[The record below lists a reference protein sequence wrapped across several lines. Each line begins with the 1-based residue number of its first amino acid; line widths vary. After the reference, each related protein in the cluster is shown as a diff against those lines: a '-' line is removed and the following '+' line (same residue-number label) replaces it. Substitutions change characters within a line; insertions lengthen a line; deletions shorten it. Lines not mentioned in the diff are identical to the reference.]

1 VLRRSAQ
8 LLWRA
13 GNRFFEHNGP
23 DRAAAIAFYT
33 LLSLLPLLIFLIS
46 VGVAVL
52 GSFELAYKGAL
63 LLFHGVVVPL
73 DQGSLDALRTFVQ
86 RAALLQWPGI
96 LLLAW
101 TARRIFGSLLSALE
115 VVFGAPARGFA
126 HGNLFSLAVVLIT
139 GVALLLTL
147 VGSTLFA
154 AVEGVLERTANPAA
168 LTALRELV
176 GRFAAHVLPATAAFT
191 FFFLVYRFFPRRK
204 AQVTGEDAAIGAL
217 IATLLWLLA
226 QVAFTYYVRNMA
238 DYGLYG
244 ALEGVI
250 VLALWLELSAA
261 IILFGGEVV
270 AILPSFGSPT
280 GAPVVD
286 GDRRAGDRRGLGSE
300 PPPSLAS

>member
-1 VLRRSAQ
+1 VLRRSGQ

-13 GNRFFEHNGP
+13 GNRFFDHNGP

-33 LLSLLPLLIFLIS
+33 LMSLLPLLIFLIS
-46 VGVAVL
+46 VGVALL
-52 GSFELAYKGAL
+52 GSFDLAYKGAL

-73 DQGSLDALRTFVQ
+73 DQGSLEALRNFVQ
-86 RAALLQWPGI
+86 RATLLQWPGI

-115 VVFGAPARGFA
+115 VVFEAPARGFA
-126 HGNLFSLAVVLIT
+126 HGNLFSLAVVLLT

-147 VGSTLFA
+147 VASTLFA
-154 AVEGVLERTANPAA
+154 AVEGALERTANPAA
-168 LTALRELV
+168 LNALRDMV
-176 GRFAAHVLPATAAFT
+176 GRFVGHVLPATTAFA
-191 FFFLVYRFFPRRK
+191 FFFL
-204 AQVTGEDAAIGAL
+204 IG
-217 IATLLWLLA
+217 TLLWLLA
-226 QVAFTYYVRNMA
+226 QVAFSYYVRNMA

-270 AILPSFGSPT
+270 AVLPSFGQPG
-280 GAPVVD
+280 GAPVDD
-286 GDRRAGDRRGLGSE
+286 GDRRKGDRRGLGSS
-300 PPPSLAS
+300 PPPSLVS

>member
-1 VLRRSAQ
+1 MPRRSAQ

-46 VGVAVL
+46 VGVALL
-52 GSFELAYKGAL
+52 GSFELAYRGAL
-63 LLFHGVVVPL
+63 MLFHGVVVPL
-73 DQGSLDALRTFVQ
+73 DQASLLALRTFVE
-86 RAALLQWPGI
+86 RATLLQWPGI

-101 TARRIFGSLLSALE
+101 TSRRIFGALLSALE
-115 VVFGAPARGFA
+115 VVFEAPARGFA
-126 HGNLFSLAVVLIT
+126 HGNLFSLAVVLLT

-147 VGSTLFA
+147 VASTLFA
-154 AVEGVLERTANPAA
+154 AVEGVLQRAASETA
-168 LTALRELV
+168 LLALREMV
-176 GRFAAHVLPATAAFT
+176 GRFASHILPATAAFA
-191 FFFLVYRFFPRRK
+191 FFFLVYRFFPRRR
-204 AQVTGEDAAIGAL
+204 AAVTAGDAAIGAL

-226 QVAFTYYVRNMA
+226 QVAFAYYVRNLA

-261 IILFGGEVV
+261 IVLFGGEVV
-270 AILPSFGSPT
+270 ALLPTFGN
-280 GAPVVD
+280 GPVEV
-286 GDRRAGDRRGLGSE
+286 GDRRSGERRGLGNT
-300 PPPSLAS
+300 PPPSLVS

>member
-1 VLRRSAQ
+1 VLRRSGQ

-13 GNRFFEHNGP
+13 GNRFFDHNGP

-33 LLSLLPLLIFLIS
+33 LMSLLPLLIFLIS
-46 VGVAVL
+46 VGVALL
-52 GSFELAYKGAL
+52 GSFDLAYKGAL

-73 DQGSLDALRTFVQ
+73 DQGSLEALRNFVQ
-86 RAALLQWPGI
+86 RATLLQWPGI

-115 VVFGAPARGFA
+115 VVFEAPARGFA
-126 HGNLFSLAVVLIT
+126 HGNLFSLAVVLLT

-147 VGSTLFA
+147 VASTLFA
-154 AVEGVLERTANPAA
+154 AVEGALERTANPAA
-168 LTALRELV
+168 LNALRDMV
-176 GRFAAHVLPATAAFT
+176 GRFVGHVLPATTAFA
-191 FFFLVYRFFPRRK
+191 FFFLVYRFFPRRR
-204 AQVTGEDAAIGAL
+204 AAVTGEDAAIGAL
-217 IATLLWLLA
+217 IGTLLWLLA
-226 QVAFTYYVRNMA
+226 QVAFSYYVRNMA

-270 AILPSFGSPT
+270 AVLPSFGQPG
-280 GAPVVD
+280 GAPVDD
-286 GDRRAGDRRGLGSE
+286 GDRRKGDRRGLGSS
-300 PPPSLAS
+300 PPPSLVS